1 MAWVYAAIAVGLVGI
16 LIEVVLS
23 FRKQAAQLEEEQE
36 HERRLIAVHR
46 AALAELQ
53 DKRQKAED
61 HVGQLRESKKKLA
74 GELDWQRQELADL
87 EARAE
92 RRHIG
97 GHPRHGEP
105 PQ

>member
-16 LIEVVLS
+16 LVEVVLS
-23 FRKQAAQLEEEQE
+23 FRRQAAQLEQEQE
-36 HERRLIAVHR
+36 HERRLISVHR

-53 DKRQKAED
+53 DKRQRAEA
-61 HVGQLRESKKKLA
+61 HIGELRESKKKLA
-74 GELDWQRQELADL
+74 GELDWQRQELVDL

-97 GHPRHGEP
+97 SQPRRGEP